1 MRSKLAARVK
11 RRCKS
16 HVMQGKDI
24 VQDKLKVRGNE
35 ERWKMQG
42 WNEKDYYCT
51 FLEKGAQSK
60 VSKMVRPGPPGQRY

>member
-1 MRSKLAARVK
+1 
-11 RRCKS
+11 
-16 HVMQGKDI
+16 MQGKDI